1 MRIITLGQPVVSKTD
16 YCIDNKQILWGYIV
30 EADVNTGKGVIL
42 HAIDIGT
49 DSQPV
54 RIDVYLSTASTG
66 VLAHSEGK
74 SRTIFIN
81 SIALYKSLSSI
92 KIVTKNYP
100 LVALPNISCYVHS
113 KNPCHLEQSV

>member
-54 RIDVYLSTASTG
+54 RIDVYLDE
-66 VLAHSEGK
+66 L
-74 SRTIFIN
+74 IFID
-81 SIALYKSLSSI
+81 
-92 KIVTKNYP
+92 VTRKP
-100 LVALPNISCYVHS
+100 RIR
-113 KNPCHLEQSV
+113 KD